1 MVIWYIYQLVN
12 GLLRYTDIKPFW
24 AKKVKPKL
32 DELGYIINEDGT
44 ISKKDG
50 SDNSNVIIL

>member
-1 MVIWYIYQLVN
+1 MVNWYIYQLTN
-12 GLLRYTDIKPFW
+12 GLLRYTDIHPFW

-44 ISKKDG
+44 ISKKDS
-50 SDNSNVIIL
+50 SDNPNIIIL

>member
-12 GLLRYTDIKPFW
+12 RLLRYTDIRPFW

-32 DELGYIINEDGT
+32 DELGYVINEDGT
-44 ISKKDG
+44 ISKKDD
-50 SDNSNVIIL
+50 SDNPNIIIL